1 MPEEQQTDL
10 SDEMVKS
17 DGFAPL
23 GRMIEPMVSW
33 PWDFACLSRKGM
45 KYIPWTCM

>member
-1 MPEEQQTDL
+1 VWHAEGLGNGNCMPEEQKTDL

-23 GRMIEPMVSW
+23 GRMIE
-33 PWDFACLSRKGM
+33 A
-45 KYIPWTCM
+45 